1 MEAMQD
7 NLAPNVLALITPVL
21 APEAPIS
28 VPRRVWRSIDQD
40 DLIASVDR
48 VTNGLAKCLSL
59 VESDLNQS
67 INGDVTPA
75 LQGHHATNAEHPT
88 HAHHLRWQDEDL
100 VITTTP
106 TGVSF
111 NADHSPP

>member
-1 MEAMQD
+1 MST
-7 NLAPNVLALITPVL
+7 LITLALL
-21 APEAPIS
+21 LEAPIPI
-28 VPRRVWRSIDQD
+28 PRPVRRSIDQD
-40 DLIASVDR
+40 DLIASIDR

-59 VESDLNQS
+59 AKLVLNQS
-67 INGDVTPA
+67 TNRDVTPA
-75 LQGHHATNAEHPT
+75 LQDHHTTNAEHPT